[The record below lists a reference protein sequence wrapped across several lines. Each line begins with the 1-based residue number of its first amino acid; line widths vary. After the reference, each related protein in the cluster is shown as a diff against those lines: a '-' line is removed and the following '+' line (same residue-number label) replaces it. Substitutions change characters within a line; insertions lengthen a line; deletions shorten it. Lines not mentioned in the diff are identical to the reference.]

1 LAFYLNVRNLVLGL
15 VFIVCGCATPDPE
28 LWPPTSG
35 APTKEIFVS
44 LDTWHAMIGFQ
55 EGPTQDQGNPG
66 QDPQAQSP
74 SLQPTMFEE
83 WGYAERTW
91 YLEGQQGISGVLR
104 ALFWPSEGV
113 VEVAG
118 YDRLWAN
125 RTPQPP
131 SDLFKFELSEEGFKR
146 LRTHLRST
154 RASSNPVEAFSKSR
168 FYLATNSY
176 HLFHHCHQYV
186 ARALYTAGLP
196 ISPLWAF
203 SKASLSVQLEKIE
216 DLESQ
221 RTMTSNS
228 TH

>member
-1 LAFYLNVRNLVLGL
+1 
-15 VFIVCGCATPDPE
+15 
-28 LWPPTSG
+28 
-35 APTKEIFVS
+35 
-44 LDTWHAMIGFQ
+44 MIGFQ

-74 SLQPTMFEE
+74 SLQPIMFEE

-131 SDLFKFELSEEGFKR
+131 SDLFKFELSEEGYNR
-146 LRTHLRST
+146 LRTHLQST
-154 RASSNPVEAFSKSR
+154 RESSNPVKAFTRSN
-168 FYLATNSY
+168 FYQATDFY
-176 HLFHHCHQYV
+176 HVFHHCHHYV
-186 ARALYTAGLP
+186 ASALQEAGLP
-196 ISPLWAF
+196 VSGFWALTRTGLAIQLRRAQE
-203 SKASLSVQLEKIE
+203 SANNTEGRKAMIE
-216 DLESQ
+216 AIVPRSHIGEQ
-221 RTMTSNS
+221 
-228 TH
+228 